1 MYVAFIR
8 YVMYIIDFIFKF
20 INEILYAHKDAK
32 KGSGIF
38 NNLGANM
45 KNELPLSTDHRLL
58 CYEDNSFNDA
68 IAFSHEYISE
78 TLAVISDIS

>member
-1 MYVAFIR
+1 
-8 YVMYIIDFIFKF
+8 
-20 INEILYAHKDAK
+20 
-32 KGSGIF
+32 
-38 NNLGANM
+38 M